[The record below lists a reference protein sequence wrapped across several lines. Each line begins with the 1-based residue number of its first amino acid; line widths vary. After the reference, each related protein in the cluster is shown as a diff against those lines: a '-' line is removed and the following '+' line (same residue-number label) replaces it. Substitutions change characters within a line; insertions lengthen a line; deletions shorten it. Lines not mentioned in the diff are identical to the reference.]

1 MTTLK
6 LNISDADRTVL
17 LQNLDRMYGLLTEGG
32 ESGRQVLADYKRL
45 MQLVEAKK
53 DLDST
58 SVGLLLQTLKHE
70 VDPSRAHRDA
80 PAHRGRRQAGRPGDV
95 QEVPHALLGPRL
107 GRFSAERSLPA
118 DAIGSTDVRNTM
130 QIFYREP

>member
-1 MTTLK
+1 
-6 LNISDADRTVL
+6 
-17 LQNLDRMYGLLTEGG
+17 MYGLLTEGG

-70 VDPSRAHRDA
+70 VDPSRAHQAETLRRIEADVKRD
-80 PAHRGRRQAGRPGDV
+80 GRAM
-95 QEVPHALLGPRL
+95 
-107 GRFSAERSLPA
+107 FKK
-118 DAIGSTDVRNTM
+118 
-130 QIFYREP
+130 YRMPY

>member
-70 VDPSRAHRDA
+70 VDPSRAHQAETLRRIEADVKRD
-80 PAHRGRRQAGRPGDV
+80 GRAM
-95 QEVPHALLGPRL
+95 
-107 GRFSAERSLPA
+107 FKK
-118 DAIGSTDVRNTM
+118 
-130 QIFYREP
+130 YRMPY